1 MKIPLIKINR
11 RFFLIAVTSFAA
23 STVFTS
29 CSSTNSASNTAP
41 NPAATPAANTVATAT
56 KEKVKIGVTP
66 VPAGEILEFVK
77 KNLASEAGLD
87 IEIVT
92 FNDFV
97 QNNSALRDG
106 QIDANYFQHVPFM
119 EDYGKQHNIKMVAFN
134 PPIHLNPVGVYSK
147 RHKSLAEVPQ
157 NGLVTIPDDV
167 SNANRALKVLESAK
181 LIKLKDNPTGIAN
194 IKDIVENPKKLTIK
208 EIPGAQAIPSLP
220 DVDLAAITGNWVV
233 QAGMRTDTDALAL
246 ESAQNPIYAVTLT
259 TLQGKENDPRIQK
272 VYKLLRD
279 RKVKDFI
286 KEKYKGA
293 VLAIP

>member
-29 CSSTNSASNTAP
+29 CSSPNSASNTAP
-41 NPAATPAANTVATAT
+41 NPAATPAANIATTT

-106 QIDANYFQHVPFM
+106 QIDANYFQHVPWKTM
-119 EDYGKQHNIKMVAFN
+119 ASSTI
-134 PPIHLNPVGVYSK
+134 SK
-147 RHKSLAEVPQ
+147 WSR
-157 NGLVTIPDDV
+157 
-167 SNANRALKVLESAK
+167 
-181 LIKLKDNPTGIAN
+181 LI
-194 IKDIVENPKKLTIK
+194 
-208 EIPGAQAIPSLP
+208 
-220 DVDLAAITGNWVV
+220 
-233 QAGMRTDTDALAL
+233 
-246 ESAQNPIYAVTLT
+246 
-259 TLQGKENDPRIQK
+259 LQ
-272 VYKLLRD
+272 
-279 RKVKDFI
+279 FT
-286 KEKYKGA
+286 
-293 VLAIP
+293 

>member
-1 MKIPLIKINR
+1 
-11 RFFLIAVTSFAA
+11 
-23 STVFTS
+23 
-29 CSSTNSASNTAP
+29 
-41 NPAATPAANTVATAT
+41 
-56 KEKVKIGVTP
+56 
-66 VPAGEILEFVK
+66 
-77 KNLASEAGLD
+77 
-87 IEIVT
+87 
-92 FNDFV
+92 
-97 QNNSALRDG
+97 
-106 QIDANYFQHVPFM
+106 M

-181 LIKLKDNPTGIAN
+181 LIKLKDNPGGVAS

-233 QAGMRTDTDALAL
+233 QAGMRTDKDALAL

-279 RKVKDFI
+279 QKVKDFI
-286 KEKYKGA
+286 KDKYKGA